1 MCDQTENRNLSPQNK
16 ILETHSPHPPPPTKE
31 KGVAKWGKRHTMM
44 ILGFF
49 GTAIACSIQNNL
61 SLAIVPMTQVHHQ
74 SGHLHILEYATTDS
88 KALNASSTAH
98 PVGICQRQDDDQNTD
113 SMRRDKLLV
122 LNIIGVEN
130 SPSSSGDG
138 ERVVK
143 AGPQFNW
150 HEKDQGLILS
160 SFYWG
165 YVVTQYPGGRC
176 AHKYGGKW
184 VFSLGI
190 VLSGIFALLLPFA
203 TVHFGR
209 LGLICVRVFQGLAQ
223 GITFPAI
230 QVMLAQWSPPHERSR
245 MTNLVYTGYPFGTA
259 VTLIGGGYLL
269 KVVGWPSIFFIA
281 GSISLVWFVLWTLL
295 VFNTPLQHPRIS
307 APELRLIEE
316 SMKENS
322 VQKDMPTPWR
332 DILRSLPV
340 WAIFA
345 IQVGQFWGK
354 NIIQIEM
361 PKYLAA
367 VHGLQIQHIGW
378 IAALPQFLNCAFGLL
393 TSSLSDYLIIKS
405 VTSVEFTRKLSAMI
419 VGCGTSAAF
428 VGMALGGC
436 HTVLALSCLLFGGV
450 VSGASRGSWMVN
462 MIDIAPNHAGTILAV
477 GSMASYFLGML
488 APYVTGILLHSYPT
502 LLGWQIVLGIGA
514 VANFS
519 ASVFYLQYAKCTEQG
534 WNKPKEDN
542 NNEC

>member
-1 MCDQTENRNLSPQNK
+1 
-16 ILETHSPHPPPPTKE
+16 
-31 KGVAKWGKRHTMM
+31 M

-223 GITFPAI
+223 
-230 QVMLAQWSPPHERSR
+230 VR
-245 MTNLVYTGYPFGTA
+245 
-259 VTLIGGGYLL
+259 
-269 KVVGWPSIFFIA
+269 
-281 GSISLVWFVLWTLL
+281 
-295 VFNTPLQHPRIS
+295 
-307 APELRLIEE
+307 
-316 SMKENS
+316 
-322 VQKDMPTPWR
+322 
-332 DILRSLPV
+332 
-340 WAIFA
+340 
-345 IQVGQFWGK
+345 
-354 NIIQIEM
+354 
-361 PKYLAA
+361 
-367 VHGLQIQHIGW
+367 
-378 IAALPQFLNCAFGLL
+378 
-393 TSSLSDYLIIKS
+393 
-405 VTSVEFTRKLSAMI
+405 
-419 VGCGTSAAF
+419 
-428 VGMALGGC
+428 
-436 HTVLALSCLLFGGV
+436 
-450 VSGASRGSWMVN
+450 
-462 MIDIAPNHAGTILAV
+462 
-477 GSMASYFLGML
+477 SYFK
-488 APYVTGILLHSYPT
+488 VI
-502 LLGWQIVLGIGA
+502 
-514 VANFS
+514 
-519 ASVFYLQYAKCTEQG
+519 KCTFKKG
-534 WNKPKEDN
+534 H
-542 NNEC
+542 